1 MMKICIVTFAEN
13 PNNLELA
20 INKTYQTSSNVDQ
33 LGTMR
38 LWLTSLLVSSLL
50 ISSSICSD
58 SDKSD
63 GEDDEVIVVHDTWE
77 KGDAIEEV
85 EVEEGVE
92 GQERLDNVKT
102 VKFTLDD
109 AVVEQKEELPQP
121 PPVNEP
127 PAQESEEVRK
137 AREMFEEA
145 EVILKS
151 GSLDKRSAWEMI
163 EKAALAD
170 YSPAILKLAWAYL
183 LGNRFHINPK
193 AAHTLFTSLAE
204 TGDPEAQMGM
214 AFLYATGSV
223 VNSSQSQALLYYTF
237 GAFGGSHWAQMALGY
252 RYWSGMGVATSC
264 EKVILVSHWSMLIT

>member
-1 MMKICIVTFAEN
+1 MKICIVTFAEN

-20 INKTYQTSSNVDQ
+20 INKTYQTSNVDQ

-63 GEDDEVIVVHDTWE
+63 KEDDDVIVVHDTWE
-77 KGDAIEEV
+77 KGDVIEEV
-85 EVEEGVE
+85 EVEDSV
-92 GQERLDNVKT
+92 DNVKT

-121 PPVNEP
+121 PPVEQP
-127 PAQESEEVRK
+127 PVQETEEIRK
-137 AREMFEEA
+137 AREMYEEA

-193 AAHTLFTSLAE
+193 AAHTLFPSLAE